1 MRTFCIVIVLK
12 RRLFKKRYCIL
23 SFHGYLQHSLIMSVK
38 RRFTFKTVF
47 PMIQVSHLKKTYS
60 NGLQVLRDVNATIG
74 RGEVIS
80 IIGPSGT
87 GKSTFLRCLN
97 LLETPS
103 GGSITVDGH
112 DLLSKKTDIANIRQ
126 KMGMVFQSFNL
137 FNHMSIMDNLCIGPV
152 KLLGKSRE
160 DAERRALELLAMVG
174 LADKAGSMP
183 SQLSGGQKQCIA
195 IARCLSMDPE
205 VILFDEPTSA
215 LDPTMVSEVLGVIRT
230 LANQGM
236 TMVIVTHEMRF
247 ARDVSTRIF
256 YMDQGIVYEEG
267 TPEQIFDNPVKE
279 RTKVFINR
287 IHDYHYTIASP
298 RYDLYELQGGL
309 VQFCSKYFLPYDIQN
324 KVQLLVEEV
333 LQIVPLDKGEIDLAL
348 RYSEKDNTISLELL
362 MQSGIRSIFNDE
374 SLRPD
379 DLIMSI
385 IDGLCESRE
394 EVVETS
400 SDDTRLRL
408 RFRLKK

>member
-1 MRTFCIVIVLK
+1 
-12 RRLFKKRYCIL
+12 
-23 SFHGYLQHSLIMSVK
+23 
-38 RRFTFKTVF
+38 
-47 PMIQVSHLKKTYS
+47 MIQVSHLKKTYS

-103 GGSITVDGH
+103 GGSITVEGH
-112 DLLSKKTDIANIRQ
+112 DLLSKKTDIAKIRQ

-137 FNHMSIMDNLCIGPV
+137 FNHMSVMDNLCIGPV

-183 SQLSGGQKQCIA
+183 SQLSGGQKQRIA

-287 IHDYHYTIASP
+287 IHDYHYMITSP
-298 RYDLYELQGGL
+298 LYDLYELQGGL
-309 VQFCSKYFLPYDIQN
+309 VQFCSKYFLPYDTQN

-333 LQIVPLDKGEIDLAL
+333 LQIVPLDKGEIDLAV
-348 RYSEKDNTISLELL
+348 RYSEKDNAISLELL
-362 MQSGIRSIFNDE
+362 MPSGIGSIFNDE

-385 IDGLCESRE
+385 LDGLCESRE
-394 EVVETS
+394 EVLETS
-400 SDDTRLRL
+400 PDDKRLRL
-408 RFRLKK
+408 RFRLKR